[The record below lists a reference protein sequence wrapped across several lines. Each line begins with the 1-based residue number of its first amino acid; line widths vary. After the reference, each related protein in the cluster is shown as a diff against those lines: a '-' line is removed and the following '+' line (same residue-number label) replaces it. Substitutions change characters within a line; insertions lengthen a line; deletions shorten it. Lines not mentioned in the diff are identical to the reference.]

1 MYIYIRSACMLV
13 VLQKIIKIQLYNTVN
28 MIKMSLLKTEMLSN
42 NYSISV
48 INQNLPWLH
57 QHSFITFSLI
67 LKFVVEFVGKLYLN
81 LRVIAKLS
89 VQ

>member
-1 MYIYIRSACMLV
+1 MLV

-28 MIKMSLLKTEMLSN
+28 MINMSLLKTEMLSN

-57 QHSFITFSLI
+57 QHSFITFSRI

>member
-1 MYIYIRSACMLV
+1 MLV

-48 INQNLPWLH
+48 INQNLPWLR
-57 QHSFITFSLI
+57 QHSFITFSRI

>member
-1 MYIYIRSACMLV
+1 MYIYMQRMHVSSST
-13 VLQKIIKIQLYNTVN
+13 KNYIKIQLYNTVN

-57 QHSFITFSLI
+57 QHSFITFSRI
-67 LKFVVEFVGKLYLN
+67 LKFIVEFVGKLYLN

>member
-1 MYIYIRSACMLV
+1 MLV

-48 INQNLPWLH
+48 INQNLPWIH
-57 QHSFITFSLI
+57 QHSFITFSRI

>member
-1 MYIYIRSACMLV
+1 MLV

-42 NYSISV
+42 NYSI
-48 INQNLPWLH
+48 
-57 QHSFITFSLI
+57 
-67 LKFVVEFVGKLYLN
+67 VEFVGKLYLN

>member
-1 MYIYIRSACMLV
+1 MLV

-48 INQNLPWLH
+48 IKQNLPWLH
-57 QHSFITFSLI
+57 QHSFITFSRI

-81 LRVIAKLS
+81 LRVIAKLQY
-89 VQ
+89 V

>member
-1 MYIYIRSACMLV
+1 MLV
-13 VLQKIIKIQLYNTVN
+13 VLQKIIKIQLYNSVN

-57 QHSFITFSLI
+57 QHSFITFSRI
-67 LKFVVEFVGKLYLN
+67 SKFVVEFVGKLYLN
-81 LRVIAKLS
+81 LRVIAKLQY
-89 VQ
+89 V

>member
-1 MYIYIRSACMLV
+1 MLV

-42 NYSISV
+42 NYSASISV
-48 INQNLPWLH
+48 INQNLPWLR
-57 QHSFITFSLI
+57 QHSFITFSRI

>member
-1 MYIYIRSACMLV
+1 MLV

-48 INQNLPWLH
+48 INQNLPWLR
-57 QHSFITFSLI
+57 QHSFITFTRI

>member
-57 QHSFITFSLI
+57 QHSFITFSRI

>member
-1 MYIYIRSACMLV
+1 MLV
-13 VLQKIIKIQLYNTVN
+13 VLQTIIKIQLYNTVN

-57 QHSFITFSLI
+57 QHSRI

>member
-1 MYIYIRSACMLV
+1 MLV
-13 VLQKIIKIQLYNTVN
+13 VLQKIVKIQLYNTVN

-57 QHSFITFSLI
+57 QHSFITFSRI

>member
-1 MYIYIRSACMLV
+1 MLV

-57 QHSFITFSLI
+57 QQSFITFSRI

>member
-1 MYIYIRSACMLV
+1 MLV

-48 INQNLPWLH
+48 IKQNLPWLH
-57 QHSFITFSLI
+57 QHSFITFLRI

>member
-1 MYIYIRSACMLV
+1 MLV

-57 QHSFITFSLI
+57 QHSFITFSRI
-67 LKFVVEFVGKLYLN
+67 LKFVVEFIGKLYLN

>member
-1 MYIYIRSACMLV
+1 MLV

-28 MIKMSLLKTEMLSN
+28 MIKMSLLKTEMLSY

-57 QHSFITFSLI
+57 QHSFITFSRI

>member
-1 MYIYIRSACMLV
+1 MLV

-48 INQNLPWLH
+48 LNQNLPWLH
-57 QHSFITFSLI
+57 QHSFITFSRI

>member
-1 MYIYIRSACMLV
+1 MYIYICSACMLV

-57 QHSFITFSLI
+57 QHSFITFSRI

>member
-1 MYIYIRSACMLV
+1 MLV

-57 QHSFITFSLI
+57 QHSFITFSRI
-67 LKFVVEFVGKLYLN
+67 FKFVVEFVGKLYLN
-81 LRVIAKLS
+81 LRVIAKLQY
-89 VQ
+89 V

>member
-1 MYIYIRSACMLV
+1 MLV

-48 INQNLPWLH
+48 INQILPWLH
-57 QHSFITFSLI
+57 QHSFITFSRI

>member
-1 MYIYIRSACMLV
+1 MLV

-48 INQNLPWLH
+48 INQILPWLH
-57 QHSFITFSLI
+57 QHSFITFSRI

-81 LRVIAKLS
+81 LRVIAKLQY
-89 VQ
+89 V

>member
-1 MYIYIRSACMLV
+1 MLV

-28 MIKMSLLKTEMLSN
+28 MIKMSFLKTEMLSN

-57 QHSFITFSLI
+57 QHSFITFSRI

>member
-1 MYIYIRSACMLV
+1 MLV
-13 VLQKIIKIQLYNTVN
+13 VLQKIIKIQLYITVN

-42 NYSISV
+42 NYSTSV

-57 QHSFITFSLI
+57 QHSFITFSRI

>member
-1 MYIYIRSACMLV
+1 MLV

-48 INQNLPWLH
+48 INQNLPWLQ
-57 QHSFITFSLI
+57 QHSFITFSRI

>member
-1 MYIYIRSACMLV
+1 MLV

-28 MIKMSLLKTEMLSN
+28 MSQD
-42 NYSISV
+42 NYSIYV

-57 QHSFITFSLI
+57 QHSFITFSRI

>member
-1 MYIYIRSACMLV
+1 MLV

-57 QHSFITFSLI
+57 QHSFITFSRI

-89 VQ
+89 GQ

>member
-1 MYIYIRSACMLV
+1 MLV

-57 QHSFITFSLI
+57 QHSFISFSRI

>member
-1 MYIYIRSACMLV
+1 MLV

-57 QHSFITFSLI
+57 QHLQLFITFSRI

-81 LRVIAKLS
+81 LRVIAKLQY
-89 VQ
+89 V

>member
-1 MYIYIRSACMLV
+1 MLV
-13 VLQKIIKIQLYNTVN
+13 VLQKILKIQLYNTVN

-57 QHSFITFSLI
+57 QHSFITFSRI

>member
-1 MYIYIRSACMLV
+1 MLV

-48 INQNLPWLH
+48 ITSNQNLPWLH
-57 QHSFITFSLI
+57 QHSFITFSRI

>member
-1 MYIYIRSACMLV
+1 MLV

-28 MIKMSLLKTEMLSN
+28 MIKMSLLKTEMLSK

-57 QHSFITFSLI
+57 QHSFITFSRI

>member
-1 MYIYIRSACMLV
+1 MLV
-13 VLQKIIKIQLYNTVN
+13 VLQKIIKIQLYNTVH

-57 QHSFITFSLI
+57 QHSFITFSRI

>member
-1 MYIYIRSACMLV
+1 MLV
-13 VLQKIIKIQLYNTVN
+13 VLQKIIKIQLYNSVN

-57 QHSFITFSLI
+57 QHSFITFSRI
-67 LKFVVEFVGKLYLN
+67 SKFVVEFVGKLYLN

>member
-1 MYIYIRSACMLV
+1 
-13 VLQKIIKIQLYNTVN
+13 

-42 NYSISV
+42 NYSASISV

-57 QHSFITFSLI
+57 QHSFITFSRI

>member
-1 MYIYIRSACMLV
+1 MLV

-48 INQNLPWLH
+48 INQDLPWLH
-57 QHSFITFSLI
+57 QHSFITFSRI

>member
-1 MYIYIRSACMLV
+1 MLV
-13 VLQKIIKIQLYNTVN
+13 VLQKIIKIQLYNSVN

-57 QHSFITFSLI
+57 QHSFITFSRI

>member
-1 MYIYIRSACMLV
+1 MLV

-28 MIKMSLLKTEMLSN
+28 MIKMSALKTEMLSN

-57 QHSFITFSLI
+57 QHSFITFSRI

>member
-1 MYIYIRSACMLV
+1 MLV

-48 INQNLPWLH
+48 INQNLPWLR
-57 QHSFITFSLI
+57 QHSFITFSRI

-81 LRVIAKLS
+81 LRVIAKLQY
-89 VQ
+89 V

>member
-1 MYIYIRSACMLV
+1 MLV

-57 QHSFITFSLI
+57 QHSFITFSRI

-81 LRVIAKLS
+81 LRVIAKLQY
-89 VQ
+89 V